1 MTFAED
7 YVPVPVRI
15 QQFYAKFPDGSIQ
28 PLWLDAPYRVIGEGE
43 TKWLVYAAAAY
54 RYPDDPR
61 PGVGLAWEQVP
72 GKTPYTR
79 GSELQNAETSA
90 WGRALAALGFVT
102 SKSVASAEEVR
113 TAQERSQAR
122 RSAATPS
129 RGSSPSPQGNGAH
142 SASQQASGGS
152 EW

>member
-1 MTFAED
+1 MSFAED

-15 QQFYAKFPDGSIQ
+15 QQFYAKFPEGSIQ
-28 PLWLDAPYRVIGEGE
+28 PLWLDAPYRVLGEGE
-43 TKWLVYAAAAY
+43 TKWLVYGAAAY

-61 PGVGLAWEQVP
+61 PGIGLAWEQVP

-113 TAQERSQAR
+113 SSQEASRAR
-122 RSAATPS
+122 RSAATSS
-129 RGSSPSPQGNGAH
+129 RASSPVPQSNGAH
-142 SASQQASGGS
+142 SATQQATGGT